1 MSIALHMLE
10 NRLLQCIKST
20 NLCSNKQDSTYLE
33 IHSHILNGYEKNIG
47 WFNFVSRMQSSAM
60 E

>member
-1 MSIALHMLE
+1 MSIALHMLK
-10 NRLLQCIKST
+10 NGLLQCIKST

-33 IHSHILNGYEKNIG
+33 IDSHILNGYEKTIG
-47 WFNFVSRMQSSAM
+47 GFSFVSKMQSSAM